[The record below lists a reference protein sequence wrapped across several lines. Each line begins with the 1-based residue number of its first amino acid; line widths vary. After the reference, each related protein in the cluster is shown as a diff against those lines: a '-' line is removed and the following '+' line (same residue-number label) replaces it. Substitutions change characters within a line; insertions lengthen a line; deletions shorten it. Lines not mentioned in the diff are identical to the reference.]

1 MPVAFKE
8 TAVAVGGNP
17 IQLLVGGSGEPL
29 LILHGAGGSEGPL
42 HYAQALAERY
52 TVYLPSHPGFGASQ
66 RPDWL
71 ETIHDLA
78 AFYNWFLESQ
88 DLYGCRAIGFS
99 LGGWLAAEMVAAAGP
114 VFRKLLLVGAVGLKP
129 QQGEIA
135 DVFIISPQQVIDL
148 LFHDPAQSPEYPQL
162 FGQPPPPELAAVL
175 ERNREMAARVCW
187 KPYMHDPR
195 LPSLLARVNIPTRI
209 LWGRED
215 KLAPVECGYL
225 FQQAIPGSD
234 LVIIDHCGHLP
245 HIEKPQEFLQAALDF
260 L

>member
-1 MPVAFKE
+1 MPVAFQE
-8 TAVAVGGNP
+8 TTVSVGGNP
-17 IQLLVGGSGEPL
+17 IQLMMGGSGDPL
-29 LILHGAGGSEGPL
+29 LVLHGAGGSEGPL

-52 TVYLPSHPGFGASQ
+52 TVYLPAHPGFGASP

-88 DLYGCRAIGFS
+88 SLYGCRAIGFS

-114 VFRKLLLVGAVGLKP
+114 VFGKLLLVGAVGIKP

-148 LFHDPAQSPEYPQL
+148 LFHDPAQAPEYPQL
-162 FGQPPPPELAAVL
+162 FGTPPSPEMAAIL

-195 LPSLLARVNIPTRI
+195 LPALLARVNIPTRI
-209 LWGRED
+209 IWGRED
-215 KLAPVECGYL
+215 ELAPLECGYL

-234 LVIIDHCGHLP
+234 LIIIDHCGHLP
-245 HIEKPQEFLQAALDF
+245 HIEKPQEFLQAARDF

>member
-8 TAVAVGGNP
+8 TAVAVGGAQ

-52 TVYLPSHPGFGASQ
+52 TVYLPSHPGFGGSQ

-114 VFRKLLLVGAVGLKP
+114 VFRKLLLVGAVGIKP

-148 LFHDPAQSPEYPQL
+148 LFHDPAQSPEYQQL
-162 FGQPPPPELAAVL
+162 FGQPPPPELAAIWNAIGKW
-175 ERNREMAARVCW
+175 RRGFAGNPICTTRACRPCW
-187 KPYMHDPR
+187 
-195 LPSLLARVNIPTRI
+195 
-209 LWGRED
+209 
-215 KLAPVECGYL
+215 
-225 FQQAIPGSD
+225 PGSTSPPASSGAGRMHWPRWNAA
-234 LVIIDHCGHLP
+234 IFSN
-245 HIEKPQEFLQAALDF
+245 KPSPALTW
-260 L
+260 

>member
-1 MPVAFKE
+1 MPVAFQE
-8 TAVAVGGNP
+8 TTVSVGGNP
-17 IQLLVGGSGEPL
+17 IHLQVGGSGEPL
-29 LILHGAGGSEGPL
+29 LVLHGAGGSEGPL

-52 TVYLPSHPGFGASQ
+52 TVYLPAHPGFGASQ

-88 DLYGCRAIGFS
+88 GLYGCRAIGFS

-114 VFRKLLLVGAVGLKP
+114 VFGKLLLVGSVGIKP

-148 LFHDPAQSPEYPQL
+148 LFHDPAQAPEYPQL
-162 FGQPPPPELAAVL
+162 FGTPPTPEMAAIL

-195 LPSLLARVNIPTRI
+195 LPALLARVNIPTRI
-209 LWGRED
+209 IWGRED
-215 KLAPVECGYL
+215 ALAPLECGYL
-225 FQQAIPGSD
+225 FRDAIPGSD
-234 LVIIDHCGHLP
+234 LAIIDHCGHLP

>member
-1 MPVAFKE
+1 MPVAFQE
-8 TAVAVGGNP
+8 TTVSVGGNP
-17 IQLLVGGSGEPL
+17 IRLQVGGAGEPL

-52 TVYLPSHPGFGASQ
+52 TVYLPAHPGFGASQ

-88 DLYGCRAIGFS
+88 GLYGCRAIGFS

-114 VFRKLLLVGAVGLKP
+114 VFGKLLLVGSVGIKP

-148 LFHDPAQSPEYPQL
+148 LFHDPAQSPEYPQV
-162 FGQPPPPELAAVL
+162 FGTPPTPERAAIL

-195 LPSLLARVNIPTRI
+195 LPALLARVNIPTRI
-209 LWGRED
+209 IWGRED
-215 KLAPVECGYL
+215 ALAPLECGYL

-234 LVIIDHCGHLP
+234 LAIIDHCGHLP